1 MAGPAG
7 CLQYFTGEMGRVA
20 SFNFPLTAT
29 TIPIAPTPVTS
40 NSYINYHF
48 LRSIRLYVHKIPM
61 STFCNFQKRNV
72 FL

>member
-40 NSYINYHF
+40 NYINYINYYF
-48 LRSIRLYVHKIPM
+48 IRSICLKVQRIPKKF
-61 STFCNFQKRNV
+61 S
-72 FL
+72 

>member
-29 TIPIAPTPVTS
+29 TIPMPTTS
-40 NSYINYHF
+40 NSLIDYYF
-48 LRSIRLYVHKIPM
+48 LRSIRLYVHKIPINL
-61 STFCNFQKRNV
+61 S
-72 FL
+72 